1 MSSSQQL
8 VVTGASGQLGR
19 RVAELLLDE
28 GCGGRLILVTRQPQ
42 KLADLAHRG
51 AELRCGDFDD
61 PASLAAAFTGGDR
74 LLLIST
80 TDLGRRVQQH
90 TSALHAARAAGIRHV
105 VYTSMLAPDP
115 ANPAV
120 ITPSHRAT
128 ELAIAESGMGFT
140 LLRNGLYAD
149 YQVPEALAA
158 VTSGKLLHNR
168 GDGRIAYVAREDCA
182 AVAAA
187 VMRGEG
193 HEGKVYEVTGPRAW
207 SAAEL
212 AELYAALAG
221 REVSAINLDDAAF
234 IDALLAAQGD
244 TGHGRY
250 GAELVAS
257 FGRAIREG
265 WFAACT
271 DTVERLAGRPPQELR
286 AILAKALSAG

>member
-1 MSSSQQL
+1 MNSTQKL
-8 VVTGASGQLGR
+8 VITGASGQLGR
-19 RVAELLLDE
+19 RVAELLLDQ
-28 GCGGRLILVTRQPQ
+28 GCRDRLILVTRQTQ
-42 KLADLAHRG
+42 KLADLAQRG
-51 AELRCGDFDD
+51 AELRYGDFDD
-61 PASLAAAFTGGDR
+61 AASLAAAFAGGDR
-74 LLLIST
+74 LLLISA
-80 TDLGRRVQQH
+80 TDLARRVQQH
-90 TSALHAARAAGIRHV
+90 TNALQAARAAGIRQV
-105 VYTSMLAPDP
+105 VYTSMLAPQP

-128 ELAIAESGMGFT
+128 EQALADSGMAAT
-140 LLRNGLYAD
+140 ILRHGLYAD

-158 VTSGKLLHNR
+158 INAGKLLHNR
-168 GDGRIAYVAREDCA
+168 GAGRIAYVAREDCA

-193 HEGKVYEVTGPRAW
+193 HAGKVYDVTGPRAW
-207 SAAEL
+207 SAVEL

-221 REVSAINLDDAAF
+221 REVSARDLDDAAF

-271 DTVERLAGRPPQELR
+271 DTVERLAGRPPQDLR
-286 AILAKALSAG
+286 ALLANALPAA